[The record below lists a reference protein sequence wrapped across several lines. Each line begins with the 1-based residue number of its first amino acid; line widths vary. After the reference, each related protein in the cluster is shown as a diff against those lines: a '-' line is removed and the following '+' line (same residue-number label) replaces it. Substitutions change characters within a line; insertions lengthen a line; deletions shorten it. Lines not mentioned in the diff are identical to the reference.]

1 MGLMTSTAHL
11 LGPVPPFVF
20 AFPAV
25 VATAVAWGSITG
37 WATALLCVL
46 WLHLPGLQPAGMPDL
61 RPAPTAAAAVLLSSG
76 LLAWF
81 IGRRVR
87 PAWAAPGEPLVRL
100 RGAVALL
107 SVAVLLPTAVFAI
120 VAQRT
125 YTQAFD
131 AARLRTDRAARIV
144 REHAGKVMDTNEVL
158 IGRVEDMVR
167 GLPDDEIRRRQVEL
181 QPRLAAFSTRLPQA
195 QSIWLWGRDGGVLM
209 SDRAPVT
216 QLPGHDASDHARLMS
231 GRSSEL
237 YVSEPVTGQ
246 ATRQIFFDVSRARS
260 DAPGAIGVALRP
272 SYFEQFYAELVR
284 EEPGLSITL
293 MRHDGTL
300 LVRWPRRTTGATRA
314 TDGSPLMQAIDAGR
328 REGFVTQRSAF
339 DGKTRLIAFHAVDGY
354 PLVAAIGLS
363 TEGVLAAWRH
373 DLAVFAAFFFP
384 MAGALVAATWYA
396 VRRARRE
403 HDALQALRGEV
414 EQRVKAERALVQT
427 QKLEALGQLTG
438 SVAHD
443 FNNLLAVV
451 SNNAFLIER
460 QTAIEKVGPLAAAI
474 RRAVTTGTQLTR
486 QLLAF
491 SRHQPVRPQ
500 DVDLDEVL
508 PNIVE
513 LLRTTVGSHIS
524 VALHHAADLRP
535 VRVDVAELE
544 LALINL
550 ALNARHAM
558 PQGGQLTVMARNAA
572 PGEVGGTEAREHVII
587 SVSDTGTGIAPE
599 VLERVFEPF
608 FTTKPEGQG
617 SGLGLSQVYGTCSQV
632 GGTARI
638 ESHLGLGTTVL
649 MYLPTAERHSKP
661 APPPRVPDEPLNCR
675 LLLVEDNAELAEAT
689 LSLLASFGVR
699 AVRAADAEEALRLLR
714 PSGHGF
720 DIVLSDVV
728 MPGPLN
734 GLALAQ
740 RLRSEHAGLPVV
752 LMTGYTSEIHKAVAA
767 GFQVLPKPFVPED
780 LLNTLAAAR
789 HAVPA

>member
-1 MGLMTSTAHL
+1 
-11 LGPVPPFVF
+11 
-20 AFPAV
+20 
-25 VATAVAWGSITG
+25 
-37 WATALLCVL
+37 
-46 WLHLPGLQPAGMPDL
+46 
-61 RPAPTAAAAVLLSSG
+61 
-76 LLAWF
+76 
-81 IGRRVR
+81 
-87 PAWAAPGEPLVRL
+87 
-100 RGAVALL
+100 
-107 SVAVLLPTAVFAI
+107 
-120 VAQRT
+120 
-125 YTQAFD
+125 
-131 AARLRTDRAARIV
+131 
-144 REHAGKVMDTNEVL
+144 
-158 IGRVEDMVR
+158 
-167 GLPDDEIRRRQVEL
+167 
-181 QPRLAAFSTRLPQA
+181 
-195 QSIWLWGRDGGVLM
+195 
-209 SDRAPVT
+209 
-216 QLPGHDASDHARLMS
+216 
-231 GRSSEL
+231 
-237 YVSEPVTGQ
+237 
-246 ATRQIFFDVSRARS
+246 
-260 DAPGAIGVALRP
+260 
-272 SYFEQFYAELVR
+272 
-284 EEPGLSITL
+284 
-293 MRHDGTL
+293 
-300 LVRWPRRTTGATRA
+300 
-314 TDGSPLMQAIDAGR
+314 
-328 REGFVTQRSAF
+328 
-339 DGKTRLIAFHAVDGY
+339 
-354 PLVAAIGLS
+354 
-363 TEGVLAAWRH
+363 
-373 DLAVFAAFFFP
+373 
-384 MAGALVAATWYA
+384 
-396 VRRARRE
+396 
-403 HDALQALRGEV
+403 
-414 EQRVKAERALVQT
+414 
-427 QKLEALGQLTG
+427 
-438 SVAHD
+438 
-443 FNNLLAVV
+443 
-451 SNNAFLIER
+451 
-460 QTAIEKVGPLAAAI
+460 
-474 RRAVTTGTQLTR
+474 
-486 QLLAF
+486 
-491 SRHQPVRPQ
+491 VRPQ

-587 SVSDTGTGIAPE
+587 SVSDTGTGNAPE

-752 LMTGYTSEIHKAVAA
+752 LMTGYTSEIHKALAA